1 MLKILLAAV
10 LLSAGAVMAQTA
22 TPSAPA
28 GKANEARKA
37 PPGVQPGVQSVED
50 QIRTKVEARVGAKPE
65 SVTKMPF
72 GLYEVIIGTDVVYV
86 DPAVNYIIAG
96 RVIDARTREDLT
108 QKRRDELLKV
118 DFSSLP
124 LDQAVK
130 IVRGSG
136 ARVMVTFE
144 DPNCPYCKR
153 LYKDM
158 RNLTDITIY
167 TFLYPILSQDSFEKS
182 KNIWCAK
189 DRAAAWDE
197 YMADGKAPAAAA
209 ADCKHPLQQVLALGQ
224 KLDVTGTPTIVF
236 TNGTRLPGAV
246 PAEKIEE
253 QLNAAAKR

>member
-1 MLKILLAAV
+1 MFKLVIAPLLLACGV
-10 LLSAGAVMAQTA
+10 VMAQQTAAPAA
-22 TPSAPA
+22 TPSAPQA
-28 GKANEARKA
+28 VESRKS
-37 PPGVQPGVQSVED
+37 QSVED
-50 QIRTKVEARVGAKPE
+50 QIRAKLEARIGAKPE
-65 SVTKMPF
+65 SVTKTPF
-72 GLYEVIIGTDVVYV
+72 GLYEVIVGTDVLYV
-86 DPAVNYIIAG
+86 DPNVNYVFAG

-118 DFSSLP
+118 DFKSLP

-130 IVRGSG
+130 TVRGSG

-158 RNLTDITIY
+158 RNVTDVTIY

-189 DRAAAWDE
+189 DRAVAWDA
-197 YMADGKAPAAAA
+197 YMGDGKAPDAAA

-224 KLDVTGTPTIVF
+224 KLDVSGTPTIVF
-236 TNGTRLPGAV
+236 ADGTRLPGAV
-246 PAEKIEE
+246 SVDKIE
-253 QLNAAAKR
+253 QLLDKTSKQ

>member
-1 MLKILLAAV
+1 MLKLLIASLLLASGV
-10 LLSAGAVMAQTA
+10 VMAQETA
-22 TPSAPA
+22 APA
-28 GKANEARKA
+28 A
-37 PPGVQPGVQSVED
+37 PPAAPQAGESRKPQSAED
-50 QIRTKVEARVGAKPE
+50 QIRAKVEARIGAKPE
-65 SVTKMPF
+65 SVTKTPF
-72 GLYEVIIGTDVVYV
+72 GLYEVIVGTDVLYV
-86 DPAVNYIIAG
+86 DPNVNYVFAG

-118 DFSSLP
+118 DFKSLP

-130 IVRGSG
+130 VVRGSG

-158 RNLTDITIY
+158 RKVTDVTIY

-197 YMADGKAPAAAA
+197 FMADGKAPPAAA

-224 KLDVTGTPTIVF
+224 KLDVTGTPTIMF
-236 TNGTRLPGAV
+236 TDGSRLPGAV
-246 PAEKIEE
+246 PAEKVEE
-253 QLNAAAKR
+253 KLNATTKR